1 MDKNIFIILGNQL
14 FDPKLLRSKGC
25 DEVFMSED
33 FGLCTFIKHH
43 KLKLYLFLTAMREY
57 KDELERHDIKV
68 HYFDLENRQKE
79 ESYIDFFEDFL
90 NRHKV
95 TKLNFF

>member
-43 KLKLYLFLTAMREY
+43 KLKLYLININTWKKCYYDRNFTFY
-57 KDELERHDIKV
+57 NTS
-68 HYFDLENRQKE
+68 NRNI
-79 ESYIDFFEDFL
+79 SYLSSIS
-90 NRHKV
+90 K
-95 TKLNFF
+95 

>member
-14 FDPKLLRSKGC
+14 FDPKLLKSKGC
-25 DEVFMSED
+25 REVFMSED
-33 FGLCTFIKHH
+33 FGLCTFVKHH

-68 HYFDLENRQKE
+68 HYYDLEERQKD
-79 ESYIDFFEDFL
+79 ESYTCLLYTSPSPRD
-90 NRHKV
+90 
-95 TKLNFF
+95 